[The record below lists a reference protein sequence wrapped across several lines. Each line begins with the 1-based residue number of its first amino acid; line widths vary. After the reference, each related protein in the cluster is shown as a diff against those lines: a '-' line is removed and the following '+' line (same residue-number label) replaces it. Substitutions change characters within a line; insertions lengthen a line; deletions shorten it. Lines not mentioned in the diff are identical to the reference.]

1 MSLVYLQYIYH
12 CTIFMI
18 FVNKKESLHYKDNII
33 SYWAQKLFISRWI
46 RTAVLTYCMKTRLS
60 ALCTHS
66 LQVHRYSVL
75 LATMD
80 DQRVDIALCAR
91 KKESC
96 ALCGPV
102 QPSRPWFSTT
112 ITPAF
117 YVVGS
122 YGSLSGL
129 VPTLSHPSPSHTS
142 HPLTPFTLSHPS
154 PSHTPTHPTLS
165 HPQHSSCVAESWG

>member
-1 MSLVYLQYIYH
+1 
-12 CTIFMI
+12 MI

-66 LQVHRYSVL
+66 LQVHRYHVL

-80 DQRVDIALCAR
+80 DQRVEIGLCAR
-91 KKESC
+91 KKKFC
-96 ALCGPV
+96 ALCGSV
-102 QPSRPWFSTT
+102 QPSHPWFSTI

-129 VPTLSHPSPSHTS
+129 VPTLSHPSPSHIP
-142 HPLTPFTLSHPS
+142 HPLTLPTLSHPS
-154 PSHTPTHPTLS
+154 PSHIPHPLTLPTPS
-165 HPQHSSCVAESWG
+165 HPLIPPAFIMCS